1 MEISFITMG
10 LVVLNGCSAVDIKDQ
25 IAYGNKGLHGA
36 VEFHTLTTASRE
48 ISFEEWMQL
57 LKTKPMVCTSVETFG
72 DVKSA
77 VEKLCSVC
85 NCCAYDTKAAV
96 EQFFTNVQNATKGM

>member
-1 MEISFITMG
+1 MVP
-10 LVVLNGCSAVDIKDQ
+10 LVLSGCSSVPIADE

-48 ISFEEWMQL
+48 ITFEEWMKL
-57 LKTKPMVCTSVETFG
+57 LRTKPMICTSIEAFG
-72 DVKSA
+72 DFKAA

-85 NCCAYDTKAAV
+85 NCCDYSTQAAV
-96 EQFFTNVQNATKGM
+96 EQFFKNVQNASQEMKKK